1 MKAPPID
8 VKTFQEFVDIVEK
21 YYEPDQPLPSGKTPY
36 GKATSSYY
44 RQRGEFKRSP
54 NRTTDQAFR
63 IAKQG
68 GSGRSAAARGADNP
82 EFDSKPDPSGRYDIE
97 TDTDYKMT
105 VRDKKNNTQMRVRQ
119 KDSIAPGGKPVY
131 DVEWYNT
138 NRSKDYNPGEAR
150 AITRDVGNMFKN
162 QVAPRLPSNSVLT
175 NFPITNDTSERNTR
189 AKLYSKVAGF
199 GKVGMQGRQY
209 AAVGRP
215 PSPRQAAK
223 GVQRITPL
231 SGNLDPEYATS
242 REMDDT
248 FKSYHKSARYYGA
261 QSKATGKPRTIAPAK
276 PSRPTTNRISN
287 QAVKALKATPRMTAP
302 ALPTATSATP
312 KVASPGSSMLSKAL
326 SIKPPKFTIRG
337 GGKAALAAGLV
348 SAGVGA
354 LSSMYSKKK

>member
-1 MKAPPID
+1 LKAPPID

-68 GSGRSAAARGADNP
+68 GSGRSAAGRGADNP

-119 KDSIAPGGKPVY
+119 KDAIAPGGKPVY

-138 NRSKDYNPGEAR
+138 NRGKDYNPGEAR

-199 GKVGMQGRQY
+199 GKVGFGGRQY

-215 PSPRQAAK
+215 PSSKQAAK

-231 SGNLDPEYATS
+231 SGNLDPDRADYRQMISLDAERMHLPRAS
-242 REMDDT
+242 RIKLDKEI
-248 FKSYHKSARYYGA
+248 
-261 QSKATGKPRTIAPAK
+261 GKPRQIAPAK
-276 PSRPTTNRISN
+276 PSRPTTNLISN

-312 KVASPGSSMLSKAL
+312 KVASSGSSMLSKACCV
-326 SIKPPKFTIRG
+326 PPKT
-337 GGKAALAAGLV
+337 AAE
-348 SAGVGA
+348 
-354 LSSMYSKKK
+354 KKPDAFARPLTSL

>member
-1 MKAPPID
+1 M
-8 VKTFQEFVDIVEK
+8 KTFKEFIDIVEK

-68 GSGRSAAARGADNP
+68 GSGRSAAGRGADNP

-119 KDSIAPGGKPVY
+119 KDAIAPGGKPVY

-150 AITRDVGNMFKN
+150 SITRDVGNMFKN

-215 PSPRQAAK
+215 PSSKQAAK

-242 REMDDT
+242 SQMDDT

-276 PSRPTTNRISN
+276 PSRPSMN
-287 QAVKALKATPRMTAP
+287 QPLKALKATPKMTAP
-302 ALPTATSATP
+302 IIPKATP
-312 KVASPGSSMLSKAL
+312 IPKV
-326 SIKPPKFTIRG
+326 PKLKLGG
-337 GGKAALAAGLV
+337 GGKSALAGAAIAG
-348 SAGVGA
+348 AGA
-354 LSSMYSKKK
+354 LYNALQSKKK